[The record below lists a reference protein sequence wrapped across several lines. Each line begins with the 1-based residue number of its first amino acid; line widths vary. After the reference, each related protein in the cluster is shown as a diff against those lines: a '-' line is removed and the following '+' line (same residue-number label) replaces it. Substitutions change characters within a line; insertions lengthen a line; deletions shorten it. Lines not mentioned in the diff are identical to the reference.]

1 MKMKMKQKP
10 LVPLCLTMLLILSA
24 GCTGLTA
31 KSDTAKTIAADAVTM
46 KARIASTQPAVD
58 LAANAASFRAYY
70 DGATVNLLTYLFD
83 SSGKKTIYCT
93 AKIYGDLQGMTVRA
107 DEYSTRAQ
115 TQPVSDSNALRLKNE
130 SAWMD
135 AIERERTGK

>member
-1 MKMKMKQKP
+1 VKRI
-10 LVPLCLTMLLILSA
+10 LTLCLPLILAA

-31 KSDTAKTIAADAVTM
+31 KTDTAKAIQADAVLM

-58 LAANAASFRAYY
+58 LALNAVEFRTFY
-70 DGATVNLLTYLFD
+70 DGATVNVFTYLFG
-83 SSGKKTIYCT
+83 SKTIYCT
-93 AKIYGDLQGMTVRA
+93 AKIYGDLQGMAVRA

-115 TQPVSDSNALRLKNE
+115 TQPASQPSNATRLKNE

-135 AIERERTGK
+135 ALERERTGK